1 MGMVSTQIQA
11 LYLPHKGLPPSCRKG
26 LWGCKDATALEK
38 RIDDRLRKLS
48 SEKSFSSSFRK
59 DSAKLRAVMGS
70 PNYKNLVGA
79 LAEIGKKYTACN
91 LSKLQRGG
99 QSKAE
104 QQILFFEVEAA
115 LKKAFKS
122 DVRVWQSADPYQQS
136 FALVV
141 AKIVAASVG
150 SGLSLNLRNVIK
162 KSKDIKRL

>member
-1 MGMVSTQIQA
+1 MGMVSPQIQA
-11 LYLPHKGLPPSCRKG
+11 LFLPHKGLPPSCQQG
-26 LWGCKDATALEK
+26 LWGCKDAAALEK

-115 LKKAFKS
+115 FNKAFKS
-122 DVRVWQSADPYQQS
+122 EFRAWQSADPYQQS

-150 SGLSLNLRNVIK
+150 SGLSHNLRHVIR
-162 KSKDIKRL
+162 KSNYIKRL

>member
-1 MGMVSTQIQA
+1 MGMVSPQIQA
-11 LYLPHKGLPPSCRKG
+11 LFLPHKDLPLSCRNG
-26 LWGCKDATALEK
+26 IWDCKDAAALEK

-48 SEKSFSSSFRK
+48 IEKSFSSSFRK

-70 PNYKNLVGA
+70 PNYNNLVGA

-115 LKKAFKS
+115 LNKAFKS
-122 DVRVWQSADPYQQS
+122 DVRAWQSADPSQQS

-162 KSKDIKRL
+162 KSKNITRL